1 MIQMSILTEIICVG
15 NELLIGKTLN
25 TNAQWLAKRVT
36 TLGLKVHRIVTVD
49 DDINEITSSI
59 KESIER
65 ENDLIVTI
73 GGLGP
78 TFDDKTLKGVA
89 KAIGRKLEIHKEALS
104 MVKEKY
110 SEYLKEGRI
119 ETAELT
125 SYRLKMARLPEGAEA
140 LINPVGTAPG
150 VLIKYKNAILIAL
163 PGIPSEMKAIFEYSV
178 APIFRRLTSNVTF
191 FATSLHVRGIV
202 ESEIAPLI
210 EKVMKDNPQVYIKSH
225 PKDAERILGIE
236 LHASTTAKE
245 SYEAKNR
252 ISKALIQISQLIQER
267 GGNVRASQRKSVVK
281 E

>member
-1 MIQMSILTEIICVG
+1 MSILTEIICVG